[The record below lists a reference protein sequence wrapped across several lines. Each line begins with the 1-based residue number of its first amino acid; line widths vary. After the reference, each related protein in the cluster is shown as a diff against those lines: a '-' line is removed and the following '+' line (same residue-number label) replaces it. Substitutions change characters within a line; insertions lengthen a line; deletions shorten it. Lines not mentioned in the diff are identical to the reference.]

1 MGAKGN
7 NTHQFHTRKVKGYVT
22 LKKVRKTLNMVPW
35 GRRVTVYLVERDKP
49 SLSHEGTGEE
59 YRWPQRKVTH
69 TSKWFFFRS
78 YIDKPISLGHKF
90 HLIIGDSLS

>member
-35 GRRVTVYLVERDKP
+35 GRRVTMYLVERDMP

-59 YRWPQRKVTH
+59 YRWQQTTQSDTH
-69 TSKWFFFRS
+69 KQTSGF
-78 YIDKPISLGHKF
+78 SLGVT
-90 HLIIGDSLS
+90 LTSQYLWVTSSTSS